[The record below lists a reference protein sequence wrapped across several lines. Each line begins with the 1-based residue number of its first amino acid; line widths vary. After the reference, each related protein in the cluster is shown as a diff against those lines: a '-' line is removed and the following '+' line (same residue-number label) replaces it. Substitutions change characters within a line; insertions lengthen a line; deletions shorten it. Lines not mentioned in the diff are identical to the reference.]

1 MTYINRPTD
10 RPVDHIADRTESSVM
25 TNYHDQVRWGP
36 IIAGLVI
43 AVSTQLVLS
52 AFGAAIGLTSI
63 GDSGAPRSEAPGVG
77 TNIGIWAII
86 SLLLSLFLGGW
97 VTGRS
102 SGRMSRSTALLN
114 GAILWA
120 STLALSAW
128 LLSSGVSGAFG
139 VAAANAG
146 NIANQVQQNAPIN
159 VVPGTSVQP
168 NAQTGTPTISA
179 QQTREIA
186 ANAAKVSWSF
196 VFGSLL
202 GLATSLIGASTG
214 FRHLRNTSN
223 DI

>member
-1 MTYINRPTD
+1 MTYINRPAD
-10 RPVDHIADRTESSVM
+10 RPTDYIADRTESIAI

-36 IIAGLVI
+36 IIAGITI
-43 AVSTQLVLS
+43 ALSTQLVLS

-63 GDSGAPRSEAPGVG
+63 GDSGAPRTEAPGVG

-86 SLLLSLFLGGW
+86 SLLLSLFAGGW
-97 VTGRS
+97 ITGRT
-102 SGRMSRSTALLN
+102 SGRMTRSTALLN

-139 VAAANAG
+139 VVAANAG
-146 NIANQVQQNAPIN
+146 SVVSQVQQNTPIT
-159 VVPGTSVQP
+159 VPGTTAQP
-168 NAQTGTPTISA
+168 NNAALNAPTISA
-179 QQTREIA
+179 QQTRDIA

-202 GLATSLIGASTG
+202 GLIASLIGASTG
-214 FRHLRNTSN
+214 FRHPRSTSA

>member
-10 RPVDHIADRTESSVM
+10 RPADYIADRPEPIAI

-36 IIAGLVI
+36 IIAGITI
-43 AVSTQLVLS
+43 ALSTQLVLS

-63 GDSGAPRSEAPGVG
+63 GDSGAPRTEAPGVG

-86 SLLLSLFLGGW
+86 SLLLSLFAGGW
-97 VTGRS
+97 ITGRT
-102 SGRMSRSTALLN
+102 SGRMTRGTALLN

-139 VAAANAG
+139 VVAANAG
-146 NIANQVQQNAPIN
+146 SVVSQVQQNAPIPI
-159 VVPGTSVQP
+159 PGTTAQP
-168 NAQTGTPTISA
+168 NAALNAPAISA
-179 QQTREIA
+179 QQTRDIA

-202 GLATSLIGASTG
+202 GLVASLIGASTG
-214 FRHLRNTSN
+214 FRHPRGISA
-223 DI
+223 DV

>member
-1 MTYINRPTD
+1 MTYINRPAD
-10 RPVDHIADRTESSVM
+10 RPTDYIADRTEPVAI

-36 IIAGLVI
+36 IIAGITI
-43 AVSTQLVLS
+43 ALSTQLVLS

-63 GDSGAPRSEAPGVG
+63 GDSGAPRTEAPGVG

-86 SLLLSLFLGGW
+86 SLLLSLFAGGW
-97 VTGRS
+97 ITGRT
-102 SGRMSRSTALLN
+102 SGRMIRSTALLN

-139 VAAANAG
+139 VVAANAS
-146 NIANQVQQNAPIN
+146 NVVNQVQQNTPIA
-159 VVPGTSVQP
+159 VPGTTAQP
-168 NAQTGTPTISA
+168 NAALNAPTISA
-179 QQTREIA
+179 QQTRDIA

-202 GLATSLIGASTG
+202 GLIASLIGASTG
-214 FRHLRNTSN
+214 FRHPRGISA

>member
-1 MTYINRPTD
+1 MTYINRPAD
-10 RPVDHIADRTESSVM
+10 RPADYVADRPESIAI

-36 IIAGLVI
+36 IIAGITI
-43 AVSTQLVLS
+43 ALSAQLVLS

-63 GDSGAPRSEAPGVG
+63 GDSGAPRTEAPGVG

-86 SLLLSLFLGGW
+86 SLLLSLFAGGW
-97 VTGRS
+97 ITGRT
-102 SGRMSRSTALLN
+102 SGRMTRSTALLN

-120 STLALSAW
+120 STLAFSAW

-139 VAAANAG
+139 VVASNAG
-146 NIANQVQQNAPIN
+146 SVVSQVQQSTPITI
-159 VVPGTSVQP
+159 PGTTAQP
-168 NAQTGTPTISA
+168 NAALNAPTISA
-179 QQTREIA
+179 QQTRDIA

-202 GLATSLIGASTG
+202 GLVASLIGASTG
-214 FRHLRNTSN
+214 FRSPRGTSA

>member
-1 MTYINRPTD
+1 MTYINRPAD
-10 RPVDHIADRTESSVM
+10 RPADYITDRTESVAI

-36 IIAGLVI
+36 IVAGLVI
-43 AVSTQLVLS
+43 ALSTQLVLS

-63 GDSGAPRSEAPGVG
+63 GDSGAPRTEAPGVG

-86 SLLLSLFLGGW
+86 SLLLSLFAGGW
-97 VTGRS
+97 ITGRT
-102 SGRMSRSTALLN
+102 SGRMSRNTALLN

-139 VAAANAG
+139 VAASNAG
-146 NIANQVQQNAPIN
+146 NIVNQVQQNTPIT
-159 VVPGTSVQP
+159 VPGTPGQP
-168 NAQTGTPTISA
+168 NAPLNAPTISA
-179 QQTREIA
+179 QQTRDIA

-202 GLATSLIGASTG
+202 GLTASLIGASTG
-214 FRHLRNTSN
+214 FRHLRNTST
-223 DI
+223 DV

>member
-1 MTYINRPTD
+1 MTYINRPAD
-10 RPVDHIADRTESSVM
+10 RPADYITDRTESVAI

-36 IIAGLVI
+36 IVAGLVI
-43 AVSTQLVLS
+43 ALSTQLVLS

-63 GDSGAPRSEAPGVG
+63 GDSGAPRTEAPGVG

-86 SLLLSLFLGGW
+86 SLLLSLFAGGW
-97 VTGRS
+97 ITGRT
-102 SGRMSRSTALLN
+102 SGRMSRNTALLN

-139 VAAANAG
+139 VAASNAG
-146 NIANQVQQNAPIN
+146 NIVNQVQQNTPIT
-159 VVPGTSVQP
+159 VPGTPGQP
-168 NAQTGTPTISA
+168 NAPLNTPTISA
-179 QQTREIA
+179 QQTRDIA

-202 GLATSLIGASTG
+202 GLTASLIGASTG
-214 FRHLRNTSN
+214 FRHLRNTST
-223 DI
+223 DV

>member
-1 MTYINRPTD
+1 MTYINRPAD
-10 RPVDHIADRTESSVM
+10 RPVDYIADRTESVAI

-36 IIAGLVI
+36 IIAGITI
-43 AVSTQLVLS
+43 ALSTQLVLS

-63 GDSGAPRSEAPGVG
+63 GDSGAPRTEAPGVG

-86 SLLLSLFLGGW
+86 SLLLSLFAGGW
-97 VTGRS
+97 ITGRT
-102 SGRMSRSTALLN
+102 SGRMTRNTALLN

-139 VAAANAG
+139 VVAANAG
-146 NIANQVQQNAPIN
+146 SVVNQVQQNVPIP
-159 VVPGTSVQP
+159 VPGTTAQP
-168 NAQTGTPTISA
+168 NAALNAPTISA

-202 GLATSLIGASTG
+202 GLIASLIGASTG
-214 FRHLRNTSN
+214 FRHPRGLST
-223 DI
+223 DV